1 MIKFVIFGEFT
12 LTLDESQI
20 QLYPVPCTSGM
31 EPNCILD
38 PDHPCCENIKREII
52 EFKNGIMIKQGN
64 SAIVSLK
71 LTFNDPVEEFIF
83 DHIRN
88 ELWRNPGPHVKVI
101 RSPEEG
107 YQISFFLTTEMVKT
121 KDQREKLIA
130 YWDDFAIKIRQVL
143 TDGKMAVNKFVRS
156 RSETLRLG

>member
-1 MIKFVIFGEFT
+1 MSFNQ
-12 LTLDESQI
+12 SQL

-38 PDHPCCENIKREII
+38 PDHPCCENVKRETV
-52 EFKNGIMIKQGN
+52 EFKNGLLIKQGN

-83 DHIRN
+83 DRIRN
-88 ELWRNPGPHVKVI
+88 DLWRNPGPHVKVI

-121 KDQREKLIA
+121 KDQRARLVA
-130 YWDDFAIKIRQVL
+130 YWDDFAITIRQVL

-156 RSETLRLG
+156 RTETLRLG

>member
-1 MIKFVIFGEFT
+1 MT
-12 LTLDESQI
+12 LNESQL

-38 PDHPCCENIKREII
+38 PDHPCCENIKRDTI
-52 EFKNGIMIKQGN
+52 EFKNGLLIKQGN

-71 LTFNDPVEEFIF
+71 LAFNDPVEEFIF
-83 DHIRN
+83 DRIRN
-88 ELWRNPGPHVKVI
+88 ELWRNPGSHVKVI

-107 YQISFFLTTEMVKT
+107 YQISFFLTTEMVQT
-121 KDQREKLIA
+121 KDQREKLVA
-130 YWDDFAIKIRQVL
+130 YWEDFAINIRQVL

-156 RSETLRLG
+156 RTEKVRLG